1 MSTSTQ
7 TYSPFPSI
15 SPSRRDTK
23 SKQLTA
29 DELIRITPSGVR
41 TAVES
46 LARGEM
52 PFDAMP
58 DYALQWLKKHG
69 ALKPAQK
76 SGMKWKYT
84 PLMRSYLTKI
94 AARYR

>member
-1 MSTSTQ
+1 MTASAQIYNVSPTMSTSTRNAERGH
-7 TYSPFPSI
+7 F
-15 SPSRRDTK
+15 
-23 SKQLTA
+23 TA
-29 DELIRITPSGVR
+29 DDLIRITPRGVR

-52 PFDAMP
+52 PFEAMP
-58 DYALQWLKKHG
+58 DYALQWLAKHG

-76 SGMKWKYT
+76 SGSKWKYT

>member
-1 MSTSTQ
+1 MNASTQ
-7 TYSPFPSI
+7 IYSPSPPI
-15 SPSRRDTK
+15 SPSRRDAERR
-23 SKQLTA
+23 QLTA

-84 PLMRSYLTKI
+84 PLMRSCLTKI

>member
-15 SPSRRDTK
+15 SPSRRDAERGRF
-23 SKQLTA
+23 TA
-29 DELIRITPSGVR
+29 DDLIRITPRGVR
-41 TAVES
+41 TAVEP
-46 LARGEM
+46 LARGEK

-58 DYALQWLKKHG
+58 DYALQWLAKHG

-76 SGMKWKYT
+76 SGTKWKYT

>member
-1 MSTSTQ
+1 MSTSIQ

-15 SPSRRDTK
+15 SPSRRDAERK
-23 SKQLTA
+23 PLTA
-29 DELIRITPSGVR
+29 DELIRITPRGVR
-41 TAVES
+41 TAVEP

-69 ALKPAQK
+69 AIEPAEK
-76 SGMKWKYT
+76 SGVKWKRT
-84 PLMRSYLTKI
+84 PLLRSYLTKI

>member
-1 MSTSTQ
+1 MTATSQ

-46 LARGEM
+46 IARGEM

-69 ALKPAQK
+69 AIEPAEK
-76 SGMKWKYT
+76 SGVKWKRT
-84 PLMRSYLTKI
+84 PLLRSYLTKI

>member
-1 MSTSTQ
+1 MTTSAQIYNVSPQMSTSTRNAERGH
-7 TYSPFPSI
+7 F
-15 SPSRRDTK
+15 
-23 SKQLTA
+23 TA
-29 DELIRITPSGVR
+29 DDLVRITPRGVL
-41 TAVES
+41 TAVEP
-46 LARGEM
+46 LARGEK

-58 DYALQWLKKHG
+58 DYALHWLAKHG

-76 SGMKWKYT
+76 SGAKWKYT